1 MEVGIYTGR
10 NKLTHIEDFRLKTIL
25 MCHYII
31 NKFVK
36 SSITYKKVKI
46 DVHLK
51 RMSKNEYGVAWPDGM
66 HEDRVG
72 KINKNHLRL
81 YINSI
86 LLEDEY
92 KFFRTLAHELV
103 HAKQYVL
110 KELSYREVGMVWKG
124 IPTGYIIGKDMDW
137 LEYYDL
143 EWEIEAYGREEGL
156 MVMFNLFYQ
165 QFKQE
170 MIKDGLTS

>member
-1 MEVGIYTGR
+1 MFTLI
-10 NKLTHIEDFRLKTIL
+10 KLIISIL
-25 MCHYII
+25 VVFKVIP
-31 NKFVK
+31 K
-36 SSITYKKVKI
+36 SKLVSQQ
-46 DVHLK
+46 D
-51 RMSKNEYGVAWPDGM
+51 
-66 HEDRVG
+66 
-72 KINKNHLRL
+72 
-81 YINSI
+81 SI

-137 LEYYDL
+137 MEYYDL

-165 QFKQE
+165 QFNKE
-170 MIKDGLTS
+170 MIKDGYTS